1 MSKVKFYKGE
11 DIPLEL
17 HKVRVVQ
24 KLHLVPVERRLDA
37 MKEAGFNTFRL
48 GTKDVF
54 LDMLTDSG
62 TNAMSDNQL
71 AAMMHADDAYA
82 GSQSFERL
90 QKAVEDVLGKK
101 YLLPVHQGRAA
112 ENVICRTFV
121 KPGNVVPM
129 NYHFT
134 TSKAHVT
141 RLGGRVEELVKDEG
155 LVGKSTLPFK

>member
-1 MSKVKFYKGE
+1 MGMVKFYKGG
-11 DIPLEL
+11 DMPLEL

-24 KLHLVPVERRLDA
+24 KLHLVPVERRLEA
-37 MKEAGFNTFRL
+37 MKEGGFNTFRL
-48 GTKDVF
+48 GTKDVY

-101 YLLPVHQGRAA
+101 YLLPVPQ
-112 ENVICRTFV
+112 
-121 KPGNVVPM
+121 
-129 NYHFT
+129 
-134 TSKAHVT
+134 
-141 RLGGRVEELVKDEG
+141 
-155 LVGKSTLPFK
+155 